1 MEKKASS
8 LVLNVDSQI
17 VPLRLTQTGKRGKI
31 YNQVATSHM
40 RGSVHDI
47 LHLAARYPPLVIY
60 DLLEC
65 TVMFETWKVTKENQ
79 LGCQLPMDT
88 DLFPDLRCITMVAG
102 NSGIC
107 LGKDLPPLINQQTVP
122 VYFETPPLLSSA
134 SFFFLSAS
142 SSA

>member
-1 MEKKASS
+1 MEGKPSS
-8 LVLNVDSQI
+8 VVLIVDSQI
-17 VPLRLTQTGKRGKI
+17 VHLRLTQASTRGRI

-40 RGSVHDI
+40 RGSLHDI
-47 LHLAARYPPLVIY
+47 LHLAARSPPLVIF
-60 DLLEC
+60 DLSEC
-65 TVMFETWKVTKENQ
+65 TVMFETWKVTKESQ
-79 LGCQLPMDT
+79 SDVSFQWRLTHCQTCSVSL
-88 DLFPDLRCITMVAG
+88 VAG